1 MPELLPVI
9 LETGLRVLLALSGL
23 LLVLFTIMTAIRV
36 FVLPR
41 GDNARLARLIFRLRP
56 SSISQSTNRVRI
68 RRGIQSEKGTVAIS
82 RETTLPGGGEILRCL
97 IGAKKL
103 FSVKVNQMVRIF
115 CYPHFRFPGNISNKF
130 SECLAIQK
138 GRYINN
144 VCGTRFCQS
153 YQFTQP

>member
-56 SSISQSTNRVRI
+56 SSISQSTNRGRI
-68 RRGIQSEKGTVAIS
+68 RRGINIACNPVCPQVY
-82 RETTLPGGGEILRCL
+82 LP
-97 IGAKKL
+97 KL
-103 FSVKVNQMVRIF
+103 FSI
-115 CYPHFRFPGNISNKF
+115 
-130 SECLAIQK
+130 
-138 GRYINN
+138 
-144 VCGTRFCQS
+144 T
-153 YQFTQP
+153 